1 MITKEGCTMAKIIDG
16 KAIANEIKQE
26 IKKDVA
32 KLEQEY
38 GKKPTLAVILVGN
51 DGASEVYVRMKKK
64 TSEELG
70 INSLQITLDESTTQS
85 ELLKLIHELN
95 SDTNV
100 NGILVQL
107 PLPSH
112 IDENIIINAID
123 PIKDV
128 DGFHPINLGKL
139 VIGSDDSFVSCT
151 PHGCQELIV
160 RNVPDLKGKHLVIVG
175 RSNIVGKPLANIM
188 LQKNERA
195 NCIVTICHTATSDIG
210 YYTRQADIL
219 VVAVGK
225 ANMITKNMVK
235 PGAVVIDVGI
245 NRIDDL
251 HNPGKTKLVGDVKF
265 DEVCE
270 IASAITP
277 VPGGVGPMTIVM
289 LMKNTVKAFRLQNK
303 V

>member
-1 MITKEGCTMAKIIDG
+1 MIRKEGYTMAKIIDG

-51 DGASEVYVRMKKK
+51 DSASEVYVRMKKK
-64 TSEELG
+64 ASEELG
-70 INSLQITLDESTTQS
+70 INSLQITLDENTTQS

-151 PHGCQELIV
+151 PYGCQELIV

-245 NRIDDL
+245 NRIDDPR
-251 HNPGKTKLVGDVKF
+251 NPGKTKLVGDVKF
-265 DEVCE
+265 DEVSE

-303 V
+303 I

>member
-1 MITKEGCTMAKIIDG
+1 MTKIIDG

-251 HNPGKTKLVGDVKF
+251 HNSGKIKLVGDVKF
-265 DEVCE
+265 DEVSE

>member
-1 MITKEGCTMAKIIDG
+1 MAKIIDG

-70 INSLQITLDESTTQS
+70 INSLQITLDENTTQS

-95 SDTNV
+95 NDTNV

-139 VIGSDDSFVSCT
+139 VIGSDESFVSCT
-151 PHGCQELIV
+151 PYGCQELIV

-245 NRIDDL
+245 NRIDDP
-251 HNPGKTKLVGDVKF
+251 HNQGKTKLVGDVKF

-303 V
+303 I

>member
-1 MITKEGCTMAKIIDG
+1 MAKIIDG

-32 KLEQEY
+32 KLEQDY

-251 HNPGKTKLVGDVKF
+251 HNRGKTKLVGDVKF
-265 DEVCE
+265 DEVSE

>member
-1 MITKEGCTMAKIIDG
+1 MITKEGYAMAKIIDG

-70 INSLQITLDESTTQS
+70 INSLQITLDENTTQS

-139 VIGSDDSFVSCT
+139 VIGSDESFVACT
-151 PHGCQELIV
+151 PYGCQELIV

-245 NRIDDL
+245 NRIDDP
-251 HNPGKTKLVGDVKF
+251 HNQGKTKLVGDVKF

>member
-1 MITKEGCTMAKIIDG
+1 MIRKEGYTMAKIIDG

-51 DGASEVYVRMKKK
+51 DSASEVYVRMKKK
-64 TSEELG
+64 ASEELG
-70 INSLQITLDESTTQS
+70 INSLQITLDERTTQS

-112 IDENIIINAID
+112 IDENIIINTID
-123 PIKDV
+123 PLKDI

-139 VIGSDDSFVSCT
+139 VIGSDDCFVSCT
-151 PHGCQELIV
+151 PYGCQELIV

-245 NRIDDL
+245 NRIDDPR
-251 HNPGKTKLVGDVKF
+251 NPGKTKLVGDVKF
-265 DEVCE
+265 DEVSE

-303 V
+303 I

>member
-1 MITKEGCTMAKIIDG
+1 MITKEGYAMAKIIDG

-70 INSLQITLDESTTQS
+70 INSLQITLDENTTQS

-95 SDTNV
+95 SDTDV

-139 VIGSDDSFVSCT
+139 VIGSDESFVSCT
-151 PHGCQELIV
+151 PYGCQELIV

-245 NRIDDL
+245 NRIDDP
-251 HNPGKTKLVGDVKF
+251 HNQGKTKLVGDVKF

>member
-1 MITKEGCTMAKIIDG
+1 MTKIIDG

-151 PHGCQELIV
+151 PYGCQELIV

-265 DEVCE
+265 DEVSE

-303 V
+303 I